1 MAAESEIEPEIE
13 FGNECP
19 DWKLVRYPARI
30 EGSQYRTFH
39 SSVGVNPIAKKE
51 ISRGTA
57 RIQRIADD
65 AKEFGLKER
74 VPVMAVSAGILT

>member
-1 MAAESEIEPEIE
+1 MSGLEACAISREDRRLAISN
-13 FGNECP
+13 FSFKR
-19 DWKLVRYPARI
+19 W
-30 EGSQYRTFH
+30 SQSHRQ
-39 SSVGVNPIAKKE
+39 KE

-74 VPVMAVSAGILT
+74 VPVIAVSAGILT